1 VTSLEGAGKAND
13 ASAAE
18 RKFTRQEL
26 RDQLIEIIRSELP
39 DKTVVLTMETRGD
52 AVDID
57 SLAIIQT
64 VFKVEEHFGI
74 TVPVA
79 TDTPFE
85 TVGDLVNKLIE
96 CFPPA
101 RLAD

>member
-1 VTSLEGAGKAND
+1 MTSSANAGKTAY
-13 ASAAE
+13 SRAE
-18 RKFTRQEL
+18 LQA
-26 RDQLIEIIRSELP
+26 QLIEIIRSELP
-39 DKTVVLTMETRGD
+39 DKNVDVTMNTRAD
-52 AVDID
+52 SIDVD

-64 VFKVEEHFGI
+64 VFKVEEQYGI

-96 CFPPA
+96 CFPPEKLTA
-101 RLAD
+101 